1 MLRAAPG
8 APLPRELLQADFDI
22 IGPAESPPGAGGT
35 ATEGLDSGVAAS
47 DAQVIKVAFDVAEA
61 VGLGRGATVLLSHR
75 ELLSAVWRAAG
86 VPAEARGRA
95 AALLR
100 AAPPPSPAGLAAGAA
115 AAASATRDAAWLAL
129 RRRLCDGLGLAQSV
143 AERLEALHRV
153 GGEPAAALPRLRGAL
168 RAAAG
173 SRAAI
178 ALDALASATSL
189 LSAMGITEGVIV
201 APLLAPA
208 EPHWSGLF
216 FELHAPP
223 RGSAAGAAAAV
234 LAAGGRYDALLT
246 ASWPPGG
253 DGGPPGGVGVSF
265 SATRLALL
273 AGAPGGAALDVLVAA
288 RGGGGLLRA
297 RLELTTALCDAGLR
311 AETLPQAAP
320 SLTEQYAHAARRQ
333 ARLLV
338 IIADAGL
345 VRVKHLGSTSRA
357 AGREEDVARADV
369 VRYALAVLA
378 LERSGSASHA
388 DLSGARRST
397 APGDE
402 SDGEPPGDA
411 EDTARV
417 RGGRR
422 RRFAANA
429 ERRDDRR
436 AGLDS

>member
-1 MLRAAPG
+1 
-8 APLPRELLQADFDI
+8 
-22 IGPAESPPGAGGT
+22 
-35 ATEGLDSGVAAS
+35 
-47 DAQVIKVAFDVAEA
+47 
-61 VGLGRGATVLLSHR
+61 
-75 ELLSAVWRAAG
+75 
-86 VPAEARGRA
+86 
-95 AALLR
+95 
-100 AAPPPSPAGLAAGAA
+100 
-115 AAASATRDAAWLAL
+115 
-129 RRRLCDGLGLAQSV
+129 
-143 AERLEALHRV
+143 
-153 GGEPAAALPRLRGAL
+153 
-168 RAAAG
+168 
-173 SRAAI
+173 
-178 ALDALASATSL
+178 
-189 LSAMGITEGVIV
+189 
-201 APLLAPA
+201 
-208 EPHWSGLF
+208 
-216 FELHAPP
+216 
-223 RGSAAGAAAAV
+223 
-234 LAAGGRYDALLT
+234 
-246 ASWPPGG
+246 
-253 DGGPPGGVGVSF
+253 VSF

-320 SLTEQYAHAARRQ
+320 SLTEQYAHAARRA

-369 VRYALAVLA
+369 VRYALTVLTV
-378 LERSGSASHA
+378 ERSGSASHA

-411 EDTARV
+411 AEDTARV